1 MAGVFFFLPGC
12 ILMVNDEQPALFEPS
27 ESETAADRSPPPGT
41 TRPAP
46 RFNRPER
53 LQGEMRSESLD
64 QRLDADHPARV
75 IWNLVEAL
83 DLTPL
88 YERIRAVE
96 GEAGRNATDP
106 RVLFALWLFAC
117 TQSVGSARELD
128 RLCREHRAYEWLRG
142 GVPINYH
149 LLADFR
155 VKHQEL
161 LDQLLSET
169 LAGLSLEGL
178 VHLECVAQDGMRI
191 RASAGT
197 SSFDRQPKLEETLQQ
212 ARAHVVKLRTEAE
225 ADPGASTRRQQKARE
240 RAAREKVERIE
251 KALEH
256 VKQVAE
262 QREARKKGD
271 GPAARASTTD
281 PEARNMKMPDGGF
294 RPAFNVQFATDTASG
309 IITGVDVINQGT
321 DAGQMKPMVD
331 QIEERLGQ
339 PPAKMT
345 TDGGFATVEDIEKT
359 TAAGTTVFTPVKQAK
374 QQIEAGKDPY
384 APRPGDSPII
394 SDWRQRMGTEMAR
407 LIYKLRAQT
416 AELTNARMRNQGL
429 YQVNV
434 RGLAKVKAVILWHVL
449 AHNLLRA
456 EVLRTAALRA
466 ELETA
471 QA

>member
-1 MAGVFFFLPGC
+1 M
-12 ILMVNDEQPALFEPS
+12 IHDEQPTLFVPTDA
-27 ESETAADRSPPPGT
+27 ETPADQNSSQST
-41 TRPAP
+41 SRPTP

-53 LQGEMRSESLD
+53 LQGEMRCESLD
-64 QRLDADHPARV
+64 QRLDPDHPARV
-75 IWNLVEAL
+75 IWKLVENL
-83 DLTPL
+83 DLSCL

-96 GEAGRNATDP
+96 GEPGRNPSDP

-117 TQSVGSARELD
+117 TQSIGSARKLEK
-128 RLCREHRAYEWLRG
+128 LCHEHRAYEWLCG
-142 GVPINYH
+142 GVTVNYH

-155 VKHQEL
+155 VDNQEL
-161 LDQLLSET
+161 LDQLLTES
-169 LAGLSLEGL
+169 LAGLLQEGL
-178 VHLECVAQDGMRI
+178 INLECVAQDGMRL

-197 SSFDRQPKLEETLQQ
+197 SSFDRQPKLEESLQQ
-212 ARAHVVKLRTEAE
+212 ARAHVEKLRNDFENGSAGT
-225 ADPGASTRRQQKARE
+225 TQRQQKASE

-256 VKQVAE
+256 VKQIAE

-271 GPAARASTTD
+271 GAGARASTTD

-294 RPAFNVQFATDTASG
+294 RPAFNVQFATDAASG
-309 IITGVDVINQGT
+309 IITGVDVINQGS

-339 PPAKMT
+339 PPEKLTA
-345 TDGGFATVEDIEKT
+345 DGGFATIEDIEKT
-359 TAAGTTVFTPVKQAK
+359 TEAGTTVFTPIKQAK

-384 APRPGDSPII
+384 APKPGDSATI
-394 SDWRQRMGTEMAR
+394 SDWRQRMGTEMAK

-434 RGLAKVKAVILWHVL
+434 RGLAKVKTIVLWHAL
-449 AHNLLRA
+449 AQNLLRA
-456 EVLRTAALRA
+456 EVLRAAALRA
-466 ELETA
+466 EVKATR
-471 QA
+471 